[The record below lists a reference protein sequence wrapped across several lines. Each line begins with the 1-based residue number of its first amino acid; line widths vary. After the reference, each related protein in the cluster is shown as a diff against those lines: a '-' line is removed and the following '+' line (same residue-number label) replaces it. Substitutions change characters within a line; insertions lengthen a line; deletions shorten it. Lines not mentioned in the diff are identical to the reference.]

1 MSAQK
6 SLVAKP
12 QSSSLRVLLR
22 LPIAMYRLKLGWL
35 LGGRFV
41 LLEHIGRK
49 SGAVRKTVVEVVGHE
64 KASDT
69 YYIVSGWGKK
79 ANWYQNLLAAPNI
92 AIQVGKRR
100 LNVCAETLSPAE
112 GTRIVLDYR
121 RKHPLA
127 ARELSRL
134 MRMKLYDK
142 TPEELEEIVQTSLP
156 VVALRPRTGPTN
168 Y

>member
-12 QSSSLRVLLR
+12 PSGPLRVLLR
-22 LPIAMYRLKLGWL
+22 LPIALYWLKLGWL

-49 SGAVRKTVVEVVGHE
+49 SGAVHKTVVEVVGHE
-64 KASDT
+64 KASGT

-79 ANWYQNLLAAPNI
+79 ANWYQNLLATPSI
-92 AIQVGKRR
+92 TIQVGLRR
-100 LNVCAETLSPAE
+100 LRVRAETLSPAE
-112 GTRIVLDYR
+112 GARILLDYR

-134 MRMKLYDK
+134 MGMKLYD
-142 TPEELEEIVQTSLP
+142 TTLEELEKIVQTSLP
-156 VVALRPRTGPTN
+156 VIALRPRTGQAN
-168 Y
+168 H